1 MNRLLGMVVV
11 SLWLASVGA
20 LVVHDMWPRW
30 TAEPPPGVEAA
41 LQDVQM
47 GIFDARGGRVG
58 TAWNSVQPFDESL
71 SVEATTVLESVPM
84 LPPIRVESVMRYFG
98 GRLDDI
104 QVKVFGLP
112 HLDITLRGEHMG
124 GGFPCELRV
133 GPVRRTFAFDDQAM
147 QAMGES
153 MRPFSVLPDLEVGR
167 RWQVKLFNPIR
178 QLVGDRADF
187 ELLVVEVTGKE
198 SIEHEGRTVECFRV
212 EARDVVAFADETG
225 RVLEQRV
232 RLPMIGGIVL
242 RDEAYDEAARQSA
255 RQRISR

>member
-1 MNRLLGMVVV
+1 MNRLLGMVVI
-11 SLWLASVGA
+11 SLWLTSVGA

-41 LQDVQM
+41 PRDVQM
-47 GIFDARGGRVG
+47 GIFDARGGRIG
-58 TAWNSVQPFDESL
+58 AAWNSVQPSEESL
-71 SVEATTVLESVPM
+71 SVESTTVLESVPM
-84 LPPIRVESVMRYFG
+84 LPPLRVESVMRYFS

-124 GGFPCELRV
+124 GGFPCELRI
-133 GPVRRTFAFDDQAM
+133 GPVRRTFAFDDQTM
-147 QAMGES
+147 QAMGEA
-153 MRPFSVLPDLEVGR
+153 MRPFSVLPDLVVGR

-187 ELLVVEVTGKE
+187 ESVVVEVTGKE
-198 SIEHEGRTVECFRV
+198 TIEHQGRMVECFRV
-212 EARDVVAFADETG
+212 EARDVVAFVDETG

-232 RLPMIGGIVL
+232 RLPVIGGIVL
-242 RDEAYDEAARQSA
+242 RDEPYDEAVRQAA
-255 RQRISR
+255 RQRITR

>member
-1 MNRLLGMVVV
+1 MNRLLAMVVI
-11 SLWLASVGA
+11 SLWLTSVCG
-20 LVVHDMWPRW
+20 LIVHDMWPRW

-41 LQDVQM
+41 PRDVQM
-47 GIFDARGGRVG
+47 GIFDAHGGRIG
-58 TAWNSVQPFDESL
+58 AAWNSVQSSEESL
-71 SVEATTVLESVPM
+71 SVESTTVLESVPM
-84 LPPIRVESVMRYFG
+84 LPPIRVESVLRYFA

-167 RWQVKLFNPIR
+167 RWQIKLFNPIR
-178 QLVGDRADF
+178 QLVGHREDF
-187 ELLVVEVTGKE
+187 ESVVVEVTGKE
-198 SIEHEGRTVECFRV
+198 TIEYQGRTVECFRV
-212 EARDVVAFADETG
+212 EARDVVAFVDETG

-232 RLPMIGGIVL
+232 RLPVIGGIVL
-242 RDEAYDEAARQSA
+242 RDELYDEATRQAA